1 MIVLLIVVQVSIHQS
16 LRCLKMLPME
26 TTH

>member
-1 MIVLLIVVQVSIHQS
+1 LIVVQVSIHQS